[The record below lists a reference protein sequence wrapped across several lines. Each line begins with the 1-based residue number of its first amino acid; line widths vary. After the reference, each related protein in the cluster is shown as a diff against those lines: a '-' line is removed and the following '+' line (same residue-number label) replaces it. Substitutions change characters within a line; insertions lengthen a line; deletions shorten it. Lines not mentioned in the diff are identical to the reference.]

1 MNILLLFLFGLL
13 SISQLGAQEI
23 TKFRLMTFN
32 ILQGGGNAK
41 NVGFGNDLFD
51 GSRIDEIAS
60 AIKLAKADIVGI
72 QEDCSIKSNVILN
85 ELGEGW
91 FRAGKLY
98 SKFSAKLIH
107 SNKDRSLEVVDVKL
121 AGSRVVRIVNCHWWP
136 NNYGPFLAQEK
147 LRADPRV
154 KLKSLAKL
162 VETKGARRGGTRG
175 YRATIAPLEEAIE
188 GKRAIFLVGDFNE
201 PSHLDWTEHY
211 AKNGSDRWV
220 DNPTGTPLR
229 LPVQWPGSVLLE
241 NIGMVDSFRQVHN
254 DEVKKPG
261 NTWTPPYPS
270 QTSGRRPYG
279 DQVLDRID
287 RIYHHGNNVQV
298 LSAEVV
304 GEKGDTSDIVIKG
317 RWPSDHRAVVIE
329 YKWKEI

>member
-1 MNILLLFLFGLL
+1 MNIFLLFLFGLV
-13 SISQLGAQEI
+13 SISQLGAEEL
-23 TKFRLMTFN
+23 TTFRLMTFN
-32 ILQGGGNAK
+32 ILQGGGSAK
-41 NVGFGNDLFD
+41 NVGFGNELFG

-60 AIKLAKADIVGI
+60 AIKRARADIVGI
-72 QEDCSIKSNVILN
+72 QEDCSSKSNVILN
-85 ELGEGW
+85 ELGDGW
-91 FRAGKLY
+91 YRAGKVY
-98 SKFSAKLIH
+98 SKFPAQLLY

-147 LRADPRV
+147 LRADPQ
-154 KLKSLAKL
+154 LDLNNLAKL
-162 VETKGARRGGTRG
+162 VKQKGARKGGTRG
-175 YRATIAPLEEAIE
+175 YTATLEPLEEAIDE
-188 GKRAIFLVGDFNE
+188 KRAIFLLGDFNE

-220 DNPTGTPLR
+220 DNPTGTALR

-254 DEVKKPG
+254 DEVKQPG

-270 QTSGRRPYG
+270 QTPGRRPYG

-317 RWPSDHRAVVIE
+317 RWPSDHRAVVVE
-329 YKWKEI
+329 YKWKN

>member
-1 MNILLLFLFGLL
+1 M
-13 SISQLGAQEI
+13 
-23 TKFRLMTFN
+23 
-32 ILQGGGNAK
+32 
-41 NVGFGNDLFD
+41 DL
-51 GSRIDEIAS
+51 
-60 AIKLAKADIVGI
+60 
-72 QEDCSIKSNVILN
+72 N
-85 ELGEGW
+85 
-91 FRAGKLY
+91 
-98 SKFSAKLIH
+98 
-107 SNKDRSLEVVDVKL
+107 
-121 AGSRVVRIVNCHWWP
+121 
-136 NNYGPFLAQEK
+136 
-147 LRADPRV
+147 
-154 KLKSLAKL
+154 SLAKL
-162 VETKGARRGGTRG
+162 VEEKVARRGGTRG
-175 YRATIAPLEEAIE
+175 YRATIDPLEEAIE
-188 GKRAIFLVGDFNE
+188 EKRAIFLVGDFNE

-261 NTWTPPYPS
+261 NTWTLPYPS
-270 QTSGRRPYG
+270 QTPGRRPYG

-317 RWPSDHRAVVIE
+317 RWPSDHRAVVVE
-329 YKWKEI
+329 YKWKK

>member
-1 MNILLLFLFGLL
+1 MNIFLLFILGLVF
-13 SISQLGAQEI
+13 ISQLGAQEL

-41 NVGFGNDLFD
+41 NVGFGNELFG

-60 AIKLAKADIVGI
+60 AIKLARADIVGI
-72 QEDCSIKSNVILN
+72 QEDCSSKSKAILN
-85 ELGEGW
+85 ELGDGW
-91 FRAGKLY
+91 YRAGKVY
-98 SKFSAKLIH
+98 SKFPAQLIH
-107 SNKDRSLEVVDVKL
+107 SNRDRSLEVVDVEL

-147 LRADPRV
+147 LRAD
-154 KLKSLAKL
+154 LHLDLNNLAKL
-162 VETKGARRGGTRG
+162 VKQKGARKGGTRG
-175 YRATIAPLEEAIE
+175 YTATLEPLEEAIDE
-188 GKRAIFLVGDFNE
+188 KRAIFLVGDFNE
-201 PSHLDWTEHY
+201 PSHLDWTDHY

-220 DNPTGTPLR
+220 DNPTGIPLR
-229 LPVQWPGSVLLE
+229 LRVQWPGSILLK
-241 NIGMVDSFRQVHN
+241 NIGMIDSFRQVHA

-261 NTWTPPYPS
+261 NTWTPPYPER
-270 QTSGRRPYG
+270 TPGRRPYG

-298 LSAEVV
+298 LSAKVV
-304 GEKGDTSDIVIKG
+304 GEKGNTSDIVIKG

-329 YKWKEI
+329 YKWKN